1 MHLTLRELLKRLPRY
16 LVMVNPSKIMGGT
29 GDWQNLSAHET
40 VLEALRQC
48 SGYMAELKLEMG
60 IQLTSMEADPRI
72 EPWIVVVDR
81 VESRTVVWI
90 TDSKL
95 HVADGTIGESAASV
109 KPDDQTAPVP
119 PHLLNQASSIA
130 REQSQ
135 ASEPG
140 VAPFAPALS
149 PAG

>member
-1 MHLTLRELLKRLPRY
+1 
-16 LVMVNPSKIMGGT
+16 MVNPSKIMGGN

-95 HVADGTIGESAASV
+95 HVADGAIGEASL

-119 PHLLNQASSIA
+119 PHLLHQASSNA
-130 REQSQ
+130 RERSQ
-135 ASEPG
+135 PSEPS
-140 VAPFAPALS
+140 VLPFAPALS